1 MLRQHPPDTCLL
13 PARAQPMDLDP
24 YLTAMQATALTVAG
38 MCHALLGSIKVPL
51 ARHLQIDEGKVGG
64 LVSVFGFTL
73 IPMAFAAGILAD
85 SQGKQ
90 FVIVA
95 GCGLTIASVL
105 VLASVRNYAMALI
118 SVLLLGTGWSALVNV
133 LNALQGAAF
142 LPLREG
148 APLSFAMN
156 LGDFIFGMGAFA
168 MPIVVAWSLTRFQ
181 LKGTFVAFAILIAA
195 PLLLTLGVDWTPH
208 LPTEAAA
215 TVENPFA
222 VLLGDRVV
230 LLCCIA
236 FFFHV
241 PVEASIATWATTLMT
256 DRGVSE
262 KTTSTMLSAFW
273 LTFTVSRLVA
283 ALLMTQQLE
292 HLVLI
297 LLAVLMPAIT
307 SGLIFSRQGTLTCNL
322 LLVAGAVMGPI
333 FPILI
338 ALMLNHVIQ
347 TNEALGGRAIG
358 LFFCIGGIGWALI
371 PFIVGQL
378 AKKTGVQK
386 AFCVVAAC
394 GACLTILTILLN
406 NH

>member
-1 MLRQHPPDTCLL
+1 MEPEQI
-13 PARAQPMDLDP
+13 LDP
-24 YLTAMQATALTVAG
+24 YLTVMQAAALTVAG

-85 SQGKQ
+85 LEGRQS
-90 FVIVA
+90 VIVG
-95 GCGLTIASVL
+95 GCALTIASVL
-105 VLASVRNYAMALI
+105 VLASVRNYAMALV

-133 LNALQGAAF
+133 LNVFQGPAF
-142 LPLREG
+142 LPLRED

-156 LGDFIFGMGAFA
+156 LGDFIFGVGAFI
-168 MPIVVAWSLTRFQ
+168 MPIVVAWSLTRFK
-181 LKGTFVAFAILIAA
+181 LKGTFVAFAFLIAI
-195 PLLLTLGVDWTPH
+195 PLLLTLGVDWARHEP
-208 LPTEAAA
+208 PAAA
-215 TVENPFA
+215 AVDNAFA
-222 VLLGDRVV
+222 VLLSDRVV

-241 PVEASIATWATTLMT
+241 PVEASIATWATTLLT
-256 DRGVSE
+256 DRDVTEASSA
-262 KTTSTMLSAFW
+262 TLLSVFW
-273 LTFTVSRLVA
+273 LTFTISRLVA

-297 LLAVLMPAIT
+297 LLAALMPVIT
-307 SGLIFSRQGTLTCNL
+307 TGFIFSRSGKMTCGL

-338 ALMLNHVIQ
+338 ALMLNHVNQ

-386 AFCVVAAC
+386 AFCVVAGC

>member
-1 MLRQHPPDTCLL
+1 
-13 PARAQPMDLDP
+13 MDLF
-24 YLTAMQATALTVAG
+24 LTAMQATALAVAG

-90 FVIVA
+90 FVIVG

-105 VLASVRNYAMALI
+105 VLASVRSYVMAVV

-133 LNALQGAAF
+133 LNVLQGPAF
-142 LPLREG
+142 LPLRSD

-156 LGDFIFGMGAFA
+156 LGDFIFGLGAFV
-168 MPIVVAWSLTRFQ
+168 MPIVVAWSLTRFK
-181 LKGTFVAFAILIAA
+181 LKGTFVGFAFLIAL

-215 TVENPFA
+215 AVENAFS
-222 VLLGDRVV
+222 VLLADPVV
-230 LLCCIA
+230 LLCCIG

-241 PVEASIATWATTLMT
+241 PVEASIATWATTLMA

-283 ALLMTQQLE
+283 ALLMTQQVE
-292 HLVLI
+292 HQVLI
-297 LLAVLMPAIT
+297 LLAALMPVIT
-307 SGLIFSRQGTLTCNL
+307 MGLIFSHAGKLTCSL

-338 ALMLNHVIQ
+338 ALLLGHVNE
-347 TNEALGGRAIG
+347 TNEALAGRSIG

-386 AFCVVAAC
+386 AFGVVAAC
-394 GACLTILTILLN
+394 GVCLTVLTVLLN
-406 NH
+406 NR

>member
-1 MLRQHPPDTCLL
+1 
-13 PARAQPMDLDP
+13 MDLDPPPFAP
-24 YLTAMQATALTVAG
+24 YLTAMQATALAVAG

-51 ARHLQIDEGKVGG
+51 ARRLQIDEGKVGG

-105 VLASVRNYAMALI
+105 VLANVRNYAMALI

-133 LNALQGAAF
+133 LNQLQGYAF
-142 LPLREG
+142 RPLRDG
-148 APLSFAMN
+148 ASLSFAMN
-156 LGDFIFGMGAFA
+156 LGDFIFGLGAFV

-181 LKGTFVAFAILIAA
+181 LKGTFFAFAGLIAL
-195 PLLLTLGVDWTPH
+195 PLLLTLGVDWTLY

-215 TVENPFA
+215 TDENAFA
-222 VLLGDRVV
+222 VLLRDRVV

-283 ALLMTQQLE
+283 ALLMSQDADHT
-292 HLVLI
+292 VLI

-307 SGLIFSRQGTLTCNL
+307 IGLIFSHAGKLTCSL
-322 LLVAGAVMGPI
+322 LLVAGAVLGPI

-338 ALMLNHVIQ
+338 ALLVGHVKE
-347 TNEALGGRAIG
+347 TNEALEGRSIG

-386 AFCVVAAC
+386 AFCVVAGC